1 MTMTMSEPAV
11 ATGVAD
17 PFDLDIEVVP
27 GRTTAPPGQVWNS
40 GGNCHSDDGCGQSC
54 ESACSN
60 SCTDGG

>member
-1 MTMTMSEPAV
+1 MTTMLEPGTAPV
-11 ATGVAD
+11 TGD

-27 GRTTAPPGQVWNS
+27 TRTTAQPGQVWNS
-40 GGNCHSDDGCGQSC
+40 GTNCHTDDGCGQTC